1 MKDFLKRIKADYLL
15 SSILTIAFGIA
26 LIIGRAAILK
36 AIGSVLAIILIIL
49 GVIYVGSYFIG
60 ATSNSFSAVMGAF
73 VLAIGV
79 WFLVNPE
86 VIVGFIPKLIGMI
99 FFFHGIRGILEA
111 MVAKGFQAKT
121 WKAGIIMSIISLVIG
136 LLCMINAF
144 GIMKNALALVGI
156 LLIYNGVSNIFIA
169 GTSSRAERKYNKGET
184 IDSSFVED
192 RDR

>member
-1 MKDFLKRIKADYLL
+1 
-15 SSILTIAFGIA
+15 
-26 LIIGRAAILK
+26 
-36 AIGSVLAIILIIL
+36 
-49 GVIYVGSYFIG
+49 
-60 ATSNSFSAVMGAF
+60 MGA
-73 VLAIGV
+73 
-79 WFLVNPE
+79 WFWANPE
-86 VIVGFIPKLIGMI
+86 VSVGFIPKLSGMI
-99 FFFHGIRGILEA
+99 FCFHGIRGILEA

-121 WKAGIIMSIISLVIG
+121 WKAGIIMSVISLVIG

-156 LLIYNGVSNIFIA
+156 FLIYNGVSNIFIA

>member
-15 SSILTIAFGIA
+15 SSILTIIFGLA

-36 AIGSVLAIILIIL
+36 TIGSLLAIILIVVGL
-49 GVIYVGSYFIG
+49 IYVASYFIG
-60 ATSNSFSAVMGAF
+60 ATFNSFSAVMGAF
-73 VLAIGV
+73 VLAIGA
-79 WFLVNPE
+79 WFWANQE

-111 MVAKGFQAKT
+111 IVAKGFQAKT
-121 WKAGIIMSIISLVIG
+121 WKAGIILSVISVVLG

-156 LLIYNGVSNIFIA
+156 FLIYNGVSNIFIA

-192 RDR
+192 RGR

>member
-15 SSILTIAFGIA
+15 SSILTIVFGLA

-36 AIGSVLAIILIIL
+36 TIGSLLAIILIVVGL
-49 GVIYVGSYFIG
+49 IYVASYFIG
-60 ATSNSFSAVMGAF
+60 ATSNSFSAIMGAF
-73 VLAIGV
+73 VLAIGA
-79 WFLVNPE
+79 WFWANPE

-121 WKAGIIMSIISLVIG
+121 WKAGIIMSVIRLVIG
-136 LLCMINAF
+136 LPCMINAF

-156 LLIYNGVSNIFIA
+156 FLIYNGVSNIFIA